1 MLKYI
6 GKRIL
11 TMIPVL
17 LGVSFII
24 FLIMDLAPGNPAIS
38 ILGEN
43 ATKEDIAAL
52 EEERGLNENVVI
64 RYVKYIGDIVLHGDF
79 GNSWMT
85 KLPVQEELFTR
96 LPTTLNVAIGS
107 IIIMLVVGVPIGV
120 LSAVKQYTLI
130 DTASLF
136 TAMFLTSM
144 PSFFFGL
151 LMMLVFAL
159 NLGWLPATGN
169 DTWMNY
175 ILPCCTLAVNFLAQL
190 IRMTRSNMLEV
201 IRADYIRTARSKG
214 TTEKTIVYKHALRN
228 ALLPVITIVGLNF
241 SAMLGGGPV
250 IESVFALPGLGTM
263 LVNGVRMKD
272 TPSVMAAVLFSA
284 VMISVINLL
293 VDIIYMFV
301 DPRLKSSFVK

>member
-6 GKRIL
+6 GKRLL

-24 FLIMDLAPGNPAIS
+24 FLIMDLAPGSPATA

-43 ATKEDIAAL
+43 ATAEDVAAL
-52 EEERGLNENVVI
+52 EEELGLNKNVIV
-64 RYVKYIGDIVLHGDF
+64 RYIDYIGGIVLHGDF
-79 GNSWMT
+79 GESWMT
-85 KLPVQEELFTR
+85 NLPVQAELMAR
-96 LPTTLNVAIGS
+96 LPTTLKVAIGS
-107 IIIMLVVGVPIGV
+107 IIIMLLVGVPIGV
-120 LSAVKQYTLI
+120 LSAVKQYTLV
-130 DTASLF
+130 DTISLF

-151 LMMLVFAL
+151 ILMLVFAL
-159 NLGWLPATGN
+159 ILGWLPATGN
-169 DTWMNY
+169 DTWRHY
-175 ILPCCTLAVNFLAQL
+175 ILPCVTLAVNFLAQL

-214 TTEKTIVYKHALRN
+214 ATERAIVFKHALRN

-241 SAMLGGGPV
+241 SSMLGGGPV
-250 IESVFALPGLGTM
+250 IESVFGLPGLGTM
-263 LVNGVRMKD
+263 LVNGVRQKD

-284 VMISVINLL
+284 LMISVINLL

>member
-1 MLKYI
+1 
-6 GKRIL
+6 
-11 TMIPVL
+11 
-17 LGVSFII
+17 
-24 FLIMDLAPGNPAIS
+24 MDLAPGNPAIS

-52 EEERGLNENVVI
+52 EEELGLNENVVI

-85 KLPVQEELFTR
+85 KAPVQEELFTR

-120 LSAVKQYTLI
+120 LSAVKRYTLI

-159 NLGWLPATGN
+159 NLGWSPATGN

-175 ILPCCTLAVNFLAQL
+175 ILPCCTLAVNFLARL

-214 TTEKTIVYKHALRN
+214 HHGKRPSSTSTHYVTRCCRLSH
-228 ALLPVITIVGLNF
+228 VGLNF

-250 IESVFALPGLGTM
+250 IERVRTTRPGYYAG
-263 LVNGVRMKD
+263 
-272 TPSVMAAVLFSA
+272 
-284 VMISVINLL
+284 
-293 VDIIYMFV
+293 
-301 DPRLKSSFVK
+301 

>member
-6 GKRIL
+6 GKRLL

-24 FLIMDLAPGNPAIS
+24 FLIMDLAPGSPATA

-43 ATKEDIAAL
+43 ATAEDVAAL
-52 EEERGLNENVVI
+52 EEELGLNRNVIV
-64 RYVKYIGDIVLHGDF
+64 RYIDYIGGIVLHGDF
-79 GNSWMT
+79 GESWMT
-85 KLPVQEELFTR
+85 NLPVQAELMAR
-96 LPTTLNVAIGS
+96 LPTTLKVAIGS
-107 IIIMLVVGVPIGV
+107 IVIMLLVGVPIGV
-120 LSAVKQYTLI
+120 LSAVKQYTLV
-130 DTASLF
+130 DTTSLF

-151 LMMLVFAL
+151 ILMLVFAL
-159 NLGWLPATGN
+159 ILGWLPATGN
-169 DTWMNY
+169 DNWKHY
-175 ILPCCTLAVNFLAQL
+175 ILPCVTLAVNFLAQL

-214 TTEKTIVYKHALRN
+214 ATERAIVFKHALRN

-241 SAMLGGGPV
+241 SSMLGGGPV
-250 IESVFALPGLGTM
+250 IESVFGLPGLGTM
-263 LVNGVRMKD
+263 LVNGVRQKD

-284 VMISVINLL
+284 LMISVINLL